1 MFSEDIGEAVL
12 FLADGQKIRRIIAKP
27 VSSDELLKLRRP
39 DVMVPKE
46 LYYDTSLL
54 GKVVPPI
61 PAPPPPAAA
70 TPSSIKQPPPF
81 KMEDLMGGSNGFFGW
96 LKGLVHL

>member
-1 MFSEDIGEAVL
+1 MFSEDTGEAVL
-12 FLADGQKIRRIIAKP
+12 FLADGQKIRRIIATP

-70 TPSSIKQPPPF
+70 SPTSIKQPPPF
-81 KMEDLMGGSNGFFGW
+81 KMEDLMGGSNGFMGW